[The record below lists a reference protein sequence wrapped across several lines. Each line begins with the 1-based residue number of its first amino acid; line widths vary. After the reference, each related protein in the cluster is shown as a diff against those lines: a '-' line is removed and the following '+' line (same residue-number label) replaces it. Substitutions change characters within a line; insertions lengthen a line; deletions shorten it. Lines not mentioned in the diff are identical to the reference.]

1 MGLDGCPLTG
11 RCCRPVSVHKTRFAR
26 IAYFRRNGRGFGRFA
41 MAIMKIFSVMMPTA
55 HSVRAARSCC
65 HPLVP
70 EFQML
75 IEEVPAD
82 RFVFIHAID
91 QPFKSAAS
99 FGNSA

>member
-1 MGLDGCPLTG
+1 
-11 RCCRPVSVHKTRFAR
+11 
-26 IAYFRRNGRGFGRFA
+26 
-41 MAIMKIFSVMMPTA
+41 MMPTA
-55 HSVRAARSCC
+55 HSVRAGPILPSS
-65 HPLVP
+65 PLVP

-82 RFVFIHAID
+82 RFVFIHSRFD